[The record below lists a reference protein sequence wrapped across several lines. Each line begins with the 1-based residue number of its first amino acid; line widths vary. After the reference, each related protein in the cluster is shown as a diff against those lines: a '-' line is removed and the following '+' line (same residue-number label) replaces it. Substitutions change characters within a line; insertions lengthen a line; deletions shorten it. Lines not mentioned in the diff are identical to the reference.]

1 MDKEAVVHIHMEYY
15 SDIKRD
21 AFESV
26 LMRWVHLETII
37 HTSES
42 ERERERSYSNAHI
55 QSLEKWF

>member
-26 LMRWVHLETII
+26 LMRWVNLETII